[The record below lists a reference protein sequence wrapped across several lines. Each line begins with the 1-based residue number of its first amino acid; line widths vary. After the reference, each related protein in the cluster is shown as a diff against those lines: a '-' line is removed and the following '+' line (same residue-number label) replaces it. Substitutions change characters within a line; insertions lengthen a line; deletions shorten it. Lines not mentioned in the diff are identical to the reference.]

1 MASHQALGAPEALE
15 PVRRPLSVPYTGCC
29 GGRAMLAGP
38 EYRAR
43 RSPGRSRTR
52 AAACATH
59 KRRRTRKKGQA
70 IPTAGSRRSRVIRAH
85 QPGSEP
91 IDIPETIPN
100 PVVVPKPTPTSPRR
114 CRVRAPSRSAASGYY
129 NNRVSRPPG
138 FHAGIARHAGSA
150 SRSPSHIEPVSGVP
164 ERKLENGGQSASR
177 HARPKTWSKA

>member
-38 EYRAR
+38 AYRTR
-43 RSPGRSRTR
+43 RSPRRSRTR

-59 KRRRTRKKGQA
+59 KRRRTRKKGPGNPDCSIKEVA
-70 IPTAGSRRSRVIRAH
+70 RDSCSSTRLGTHRYSGDDS
-85 QPGSEP
+85 QPGCG
-91 IDIPETIPN
+91 TH
-100 PVVVPKPTPTSPRR
+100 TSPRR